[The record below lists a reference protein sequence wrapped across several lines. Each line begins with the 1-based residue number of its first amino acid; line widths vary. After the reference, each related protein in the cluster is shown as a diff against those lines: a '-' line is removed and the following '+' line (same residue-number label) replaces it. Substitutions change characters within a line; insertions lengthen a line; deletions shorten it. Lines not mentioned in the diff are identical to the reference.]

1 MGKVGSQRKEME
13 SCLVDYWRTESP
25 FDGMVELYWA
35 SVEDMKAQFAGPQRS
50 IMREDEKNFIDLTEE
65 QEFVVMEEYVMAMKS
80 PRPTDK

>member
-1 MGKVGSQRKEME
+1 MIEELVGKA
-13 SCLVDYWRTESP
+13 P